1 MEPIQYAY
9 EIEVTNREAGNQ
21 SYIVIAEGADDAIAK
36 AKRKARAAFDNKFHF
51 ELKQLTQRTT
61 ELVL

>member
-1 MEPIQYAY
+1 MEPTKYAY
-9 EIEVTNREAGNQ
+9 EIELSNKQAGNMNF
-21 SYIVIAEGADDAIAK
+21 IVIAEGADDAIAK
-36 AKRKARAAFDNKFHF
+36 AKRTAREAFNNKFHF